1 MSTRSIAQSRTRRSI
16 WAPHSFATVTTL
28 MLIGILAGSNM
39 AKADSADVVSSL
51 PAQIP
56 EIVTGGS
63 WKNGDLGGVYR
74 AVVVL
79 SKADHK
85 KTGLLSKANADKST
99 PPKKSRLHERK
110 AEVFI
115 QWIAYNKG
123 KTTSKIVKTV
133 SIKEFNEKQ
142 LRHAFLAMDTLK
154 DNEMTLLVTSYDENS
169 DKDVSVSVKATTPG
183 KYEHSKKAQ

>member
-1 MSTRSIAQSRTRRSI
+1 MTTRTIAQNISHQSVLAI
-16 WAPHSFATVTTL
+16 ATL
-28 MLIGILAGSNM
+28 MLVSLCAVSTM
-39 AKADSADVVSSL
+39 ARADSTDVVSSL

-63 WKNGDLGGVYR
+63 WKNGDIGGVYR

-85 KTGLLSKANADKST
+85 KTGLLSKASADQT
-99 PPKKSRLHERK
+99 AAAPEPIQQERK

-115 QWIAYNKG
+115 QWIAYENG
-123 KTTSKIVKTV
+123 KATSKIVKTV
-133 SIKEFNEKQ
+133 SVKEFNEKQ

-154 DNEMTLLVTSYDENS
+154 DNEMTLLVTSYDENK

-183 KYEHSKKAQ
+183 IYEHSKKAQ

>member
-1 MSTRSIAQSRTRRSI
+1 MFTRSIAQSRICTSI
-16 WAPHSFATVTTL
+16 WAPQSFLTVTTM
-28 MLIGILAGSNM
+28 MLIFILAGSNM
-39 AKADSADVVSSL
+39 AKADSADVISSL

-63 WKNGDLGGVYR
+63 WKNGELGGVYR

-79 SKADHK
+79 SKADRK
-85 KTGLLSKANADKST
+85 KTGLLSKAGTDKT
-99 PPKKSRLHERK
+99 AIVQKPALHERK

-115 QWIAYNKG
+115 QWIAYEKG

-154 DNEMTLLVTSYDENS
+154 DNEMTLLVTSYDES
-169 DKDVSVSVKATTPG
+169 RDKDVSVSVKATTPG
-183 KYEHSKKAQ
+183 KYEHSKKVK

>member
-1 MSTRSIAQSRTRRSI
+1 MRQASKMTTRTKTQGFTPSIIMA
-16 WAPHSFATVTTL
+16 FASL
-28 MLIGILAGSNM
+28 MLLSICTFANM
-39 AKADSADVVSSL
+39 AKADGSDVVSSL

-56 EIVTGGS
+56 EIVTGGK
-63 WKNGDLGGVYR
+63 WKNGDIGGVYR

-79 SKADHK
+79 SKP
-85 KTGLLSKANADKST
+85 T
-99 PPKKSRLHERK
+99 PKKSGLLAKASKVSSAGVANNPATERK

-115 QWIAYNKG
+115 QWIANG

-154 DNEMTLLVTSYDENS
+154 DNEMTLLVTSYDENK
-169 DKDVSVSVKATTPG
+169 DKDVSISVKATLPG
-183 KYEHSKKAQ
+183 KYESTKTAK

>member
-1 MSTRSIAQSRTRRSI
+1 MTTRAIVQNMPHQSLLAIA
-16 WAPHSFATVTTL
+16 TL
-28 MLIGILAGSNM
+28 MLISLCTFSSM
-39 AKADSADVVSSL
+39 ARADSADVVNSL

-63 WKNGDLGGVYR
+63 WKNGNLGGVYR

-85 KTGLLSKANADKST
+85 KTGLLSKANAGAPATAAK
-99 PPKKSRLHERK
+99 PILHERK

-115 QWIAYNKG
+115 QWIAYENG
-123 KTTSKIVKTV
+123 KATSKIIKTV

-154 DNEMTLLVTSYDENS
+154 DNEMTLLVTSYDENK

-183 KYEHSKKAQ
+183 IYEHSKKAQ